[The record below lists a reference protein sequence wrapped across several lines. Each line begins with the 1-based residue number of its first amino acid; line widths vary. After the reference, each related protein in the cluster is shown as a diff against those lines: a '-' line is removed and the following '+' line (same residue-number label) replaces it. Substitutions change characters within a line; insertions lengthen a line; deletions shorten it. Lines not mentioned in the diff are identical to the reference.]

1 MKVILM
7 SDVKSLGNAGTV
19 LEVADGYARN
29 FLLPRGLAAEAS
41 SGSLALLEQRRRSQA
56 RRDAESLADVKAL
69 AEKIEAASVSVSA
82 KSGGN
87 GKLFGAI
94 TNANVAEA
102 MQRELGIEVDRHKIE
117 LPESI
122 KALGTYPIEVR
133 LGKNVIAKTTL
144 KVVADE
150 G

>member
-7 SDVKSLGNAGTV
+7 SDVKTLGNAGTV

-102 MQRELGIEVDRHKIE
+102 MQRELGIEIDRHKIE

-122 KALGTYPIEVR
+122 KALGTYPVEVR
-133 LGKNVIAKTTL
+133 LGKNVVAKTTL

>member
-7 SDVKSLGNAGTV
+7 SDVKTLGNAGTV